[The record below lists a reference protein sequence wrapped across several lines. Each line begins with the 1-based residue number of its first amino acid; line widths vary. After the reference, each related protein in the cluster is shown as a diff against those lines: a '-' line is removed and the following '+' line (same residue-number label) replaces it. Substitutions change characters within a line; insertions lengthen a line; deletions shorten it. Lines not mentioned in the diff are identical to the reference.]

1 MMLYTNK
8 LLILFSS
15 PVLQPDENV
24 GREKCL
30 LKLYTLWLSV
40 CIFWPFVSLDE
51 SLNLKSFFHHVGGIF
66 SAAAIES
73 VGRKSTVESKGQTL
87 ESVPQN
93 QRAKAYF

>member
-30 LKLYTLWLSV
+30 LNLYTLWLSV
-40 CIFWPFVSLDE
+40 HFLAFC
-51 SLNLKSFFHHVGGIF
+51 FFG
-66 SAAAIES
+66 
-73 VGRKSTVESKGQTL
+73 
-87 ESVPQN
+87 
-93 QRAKAYF
+93 